1 MQGSEQAADIA
12 VAFTAGRPG
21 LNSKGN
27 RMNGMLRTLAV
38 AGTLLAGLV
47 LPASAQA
54 YYAVTEGA
62 VNMRTGPGVTY
73 ARITTVPA
81 GVQVW
86 VSDCAP
92 RWCSITWRNK
102 SGWVAASLLS
112 GGHSVSPVYP
122 NDYYD
127 NYGNY
132 DDDYCY
138 DYSYPDCWP
147 GGGGGYY
154 YRHHHRHHHHHD
166 GDHKPPK
173 DWKPGKPWHPDNQ
186 NGPNNYHPNFEN
198 NNHPNFPR
206 SFDRSNNAPL
216 FHAPSNGGGG
226 DGPRFFDRSG
236 PGPGRSGP
244 PGGGGG
250 GGGGNGGDGGHDWNR
265 GH

>member
-1 MQGSEQAADIA
+1 
-12 VAFTAGRPG
+12 
-21 LNSKGN
+21 
-27 RMNGMLRTLAV
+27 
-38 AGTLLAGLV
+38 
-47 LPASAQA
+47 
-54 YYAVTEGA
+54 
-62 VNMRTGPGVTY
+62 
-73 ARITTVPA
+73 VPA

-112 GGHSVSPVYP
+112 SGQSVSPVYP

-127 NYGNY
+127 NYGDY
-132 DDDYCY
+132 YDDYCD

-154 YRHHHRHHHHHD
+154 YRHHHHHHRHHD

-206 SFDRSNNAPL
+206 SFDRPNNGPL

-226 DGPRFFDRSG
+226 DGPHVFDRSG
-236 PGPGRSGP
+236 PGPDRSGP
-244 PGGGGG
+244 PAGGGGG
-250 GGGGNGGDGGHDWNR
+250 GGGDRDDWKHGH
-265 GH
+265 

>member
-1 MQGSEQAADIA
+1 
-12 VAFTAGRPG
+12 
-21 LNSKGN
+21 
-27 RMNGMLRTLAV
+27 MNGMLRTLAV

-73 ARITTVPA
+73 PRIATVPA

-86 VSDCAP
+86 VTDCAP

-102 SGWVAASLLS
+102 SGWVASSLLS
-112 GGHSVSPVYP
+112 GGQSATPVYP

-127 NYGNY
+127 DYGDY
-132 DDDYCY
+132 YDDYCD

-154 YRHHHRHHHHHD
+154 DRHHHHRHHHHHD

-173 DWKPGKPWHPDNQ
+173 GWTPGKPWHPDHE
-186 NGPNNYHPNFEN
+186 NGPNNNHPNFQNGPN

-206 SFDRSNNAPL
+206 SFNRPNSGPL
-216 FHAPSNGGGG
+216 FNAPSNGPSGGQ
-226 DGPRFFDRSG
+226 PRFFDRGGSGG
-236 PGPGRSGP
+236 PGPDRSGP
-244 PGGGGG
+244 PGGRGDGGGGG
-250 GGGGNGGDGGHDWNR
+250 GGGGGDHDDWNR
-265 GH
+265 GR